1 MNKFANNFLGPTPE
15 SGSAPGGAFYFDEIS
30 VGQKASYT
38 RTVTDA
44 DIKAFA
50 AVSGDDNPVHL
61 DADFAA
67 KNTPFGGCIAHGILT
82 ASYVSTV
89 VGARFPGPGTI
100 YINQSLKFRGP
111 VRAGDVVIATAEVTQ
126 LVEPKGFV
134 VLRTTCEVA
143 GNKENKLVLEGEAT
157 VMAPKRA

>member
-1 MNKFANNFLGPTPE
+1 MNKFTDNFSGPTPE
-15 SGSAPGGAFYFDEIS
+15 TGSAPGGAFYFDEIS
-30 VGQKASYT
+30 VGQKASYM

-61 DADFAA
+61 DNDFAA

-100 YINQSLKFRGP
+100 YINQSLKFKAP

-134 VLRTTCEVA
+134 VLRTTCEVV

>member
-1 MNKFANNFLGPTPE
+1 MNKFSGTFSGPTPE
-15 SGSAPGGAFYFDEIS
+15 TGSAPGGAFYFDEIS

-61 DADFAA
+61 DDDFAA
-67 KNTPFGGCIAHGILT
+67 KNTPFGGCIAHGLLT
-82 ASYVSTV
+82 ASYVSTG
-89 VGARFPGPGTI
+89 VGASFPGPGTI
-100 YINQSLKFRGP
+100 YINQSLKFKAP
-111 VRAGDVVIATAEVTQ
+111 VRAGDVVTATAKVTE
-126 LVEPKGFV
+126 LVAAKGFV
-134 VLRTTCEVA
+134 VLETTCEVD
-143 GNKENKLVLEGEAT
+143 GKLVLEGEAT

>member
-1 MNKFANNFLGPTPE
+1 MNEFNGPTPE
-15 SGSAPGGAFYFDEIS
+15 AGSAPGGAFYFDEIS

-38 RTVTDA
+38 RTVTED

-50 AVSGDDNPVHL
+50 AISGDDNPVHL
-61 DADFAA
+61 DNNFAA
-67 KNTPFGGCIAHGILT
+67 ENTPFGGCIAHGILT

-100 YINQSLKFRGP
+100 YINQSLKFKAP
-111 VRAGDVVIATAEVTQ
+111 VRAGDTVIATAEVVE
-126 LVEPKGFV
+126 LVPKKGFV
-134 VLRTTCEVA
+134 VLKTTCEVA
-143 GNKENKLVLEGEAT
+143 SQNENKVVLEGEAT